1 MLTVKGKKVGM
12 KRRAIM
18 RDFFERY
25 SSCLKN
31 PHDAKNAALCAGSIS
46 NWKKDLLFNEKSCP
60 CSTMQAFVFGRYL
73 KLRFSKEM
81 ILGN

>member
-60 CSTMQAFVFGRYL
+60 CSIAG
-73 KLRFSKEM
+73 LRVWKIFKAP
-81 ILGN
+81 LFPRK